1 MPPAFVSSIPWRLD
15 AHPKHGRVSTP
26 ICKHSLSHALQ
37 NFVADIRSKLR
48 RRAKRDPPKRISRD
62 YDSRKPSDEWLDLVA
77 EFEQRAN
84 SRQDAQSDPLEA
96 STGPKKGGRPTSG
109 YLEYLPHVQTAFMAA
124 ITVQLWYA
132 GRILRLDSFLLLLYP
147 LPCMYISARWG
158 LSYGD
163 RCLCVILFIMF
174 VTMGPMY
181 TQFYIFNTGLLT
193 FTYTRTLWWKWPW
206 WACLLAGGLAKAIGL
221 TVNMAWASFVF
232 ETNVW
237 KFLAFQI
244 RTMLEGM
251 FAVISKL
258 PFVPK
263 LPTPTLMQVKVGI
276 AAVIALHS
284 LYHVFCT
291 LFLSALLLVR
301 VSEDAKLARVPS
313 GVPFVSRLLRKMR
326 DDPQRLNA
334 DYHDDL

>member
-1 MPPAFVSSIPWRLD
+1 MPPAFVPAIPRRLD
-15 AHPKHGRVSTP
+15 AHPEFGRVSPP
-26 ICKHSLSHALQ
+26 ICKHSLGHALQ
-37 NFVADIRSKLR
+37 KFVADIRSKLGR
-48 RRAKRDPPKRISRD
+48 HTKRDPPKRTTRD
-62 YDSRKPSDEWLDLVA
+62 YDRRKPSDEWLDLMA
-77 EFEQRAN
+77 EFEQRAD
-84 SRQDAQSDPLEA
+84 SRQDAQSESLQTP
-96 STGPKKGGRPTSG
+96 TGPTKGGRPTSG

-132 GRILRLDSFLLLLYP
+132 GRILKLDSFLLLLYP

-158 LSYGD
+158 LTYGD
-163 RCLCVILFIMF
+163 RCLCVILFMMF
-174 VTMGPMY
+174 VTMGPMF

-237 KFLAFQI
+237 HFLAFQI
-244 RTMLEGM
+244 RIMLEGM
-251 FAVISKL
+251 FAVLSKL
-258 PFVPK
+258 PLVPK
-263 LPTPTLMQVKVGI
+263 LATPTLMQVKIGI

-313 GVPFVSRLLRKMR
+313 GVPFVARLIRNMR
-326 DDPQRLNA
+326 DDSQKLDAGHN
-334 DYHDDL
+334 DEQ